1 MPLLQYPKEIKN
13 PDAAFRFLEKNN
25 LKNKTKKYSKM
36 ELQPLAE
43 LIESFLSK

>member
-36 ELQPLAE
+36 GNKLNL
-43 LIESFLSK
+43 LGNL